1 MPNLRLLLS
10 LTCALSVYVAP
21 LHSAAAGKSQQF
33 TSPDQVPE
41 GLAKPDWSSI
51 RAAHEAGR
59 HAFQPVA
66 GQEEAWQA
74 RNPGQQWTIK
84 FDQRR
89 LLAQPKAGGWAWG
102 LELKCY
108 GFGEK
113 QKAVG
118 DTPVV
123 KAQGER
129 LSYQWMPRCRTRS
142 STVALQRH
150 IQVNR

>member
-1 MPNLRLLLS
+1 MSFIVSNLRTVPLYS
-10 LTCALSVYVAP
+10 AAP
-21 LHSAAAGKSQQF
+21 LCCGGKVAAAHFSRSG
-33 TSPDQVPE
+33 PRR
-41 GLAKPDWSSI
+41 LAKSYWSSI
-51 RAAHEAGR
+51 RAAYKAGR

-66 GQEEAWQA
+66 GQEGGWKA

-89 LLAQPKAGGWAWG
+89 LLAQLKAGGSALG

-118 DTPVV
+118 GTPVV

-129 LSYQWMPRCRTRS
+129 ISCQRMPRCRTRS

-150 IQVNR
+150 FR